1 MGVFF
6 LAAKPPYIL
15 EIEDFVNTAE
25 LGRIANGSTVDSDL
39 LDTINMIAVIMGGMK
54 EESNEQ

>member
-15 EIEDFVNTAE
+15 EIEDFVNTANLVHKVAQE
-25 LGRIANGSTVDSDL
+25 LIFDSL
-39 LDTINMIAVIMGGMK
+39 FSFYVRVHKSWRSQLD
-54 EESNEQ
+54 